1 LIGRENVLAGIKLL
15 FILLLLFLFNL
26 PGLFSEELYIQG
38 PGYYIDLPEGW
49 KPVESY
55 NKDSDNRNLSY
66 SDSRN
71 TAFLNITVFPP
82 DTFKKAEDIFNFV
95 KKQLNASGDGAP
107 FLFSGK
113 DSYFADL
120 KFKSGGRNRRG
131 YFIFINGSKGGFD
144 YALLTFSRLENYDN
158 NHDAVLSALD
168 SFSPDKNARLLPGPV
183 SQFYY
188 PADYIS
194 NVTAGGKQKP
204 DRLKIGKTNRLVP
217 VQLGGNRYVLPF
229 DQKEIEATGV
239 LVEREARL
247 LSGYKPESEYAVK
260 AWKRF
265 YRMIY
270 RDNYHRLDKL
280 YSILFK
286 GEKNRNKAITDMLNF
301 VQRFKYMRTG
311 TISDL
316 LSPLSAVSQ
325 FTGDCDSRG
334 LLFLIL
340 LHHIDVD
347 SILLISSK
355 YNHSAVGIG
364 IRGKGAKINFNGRNY
379 LYTEVTDRV
388 AMGRVP
394 KSMADPA
401 GWIPVKLGE

>member
-1 LIGRENVLAGIKLL
+1 LIGREDILTGIKLL
-15 FILLLLFLFNL
+15 FILPFLLLLNL
-26 PGLFSEELYIQG
+26 PGLFPEELYIQG

-55 NKDSDNRNLSY
+55 NKNSDHWNLSY
-66 SDSRN
+66 SDSRY

-82 DTFKKAEDIFNFV
+82 DTFKRAEDIFNFV

-120 KFKSGGRNRRG
+120 KFKSGGKYRRG
-131 YFIFINGSKGGFD
+131 YFIFINDSKSGFD
-144 YALLTFSRLENYDN
+144 YALLTFSRLKNYDR
-158 NHDAVLSALD
+158 NHDAILSALD
-168 SFSPDKNARLLPGPV
+168 SFSPDKNAKLLPGAV

-194 NVTAGGKQKP
+194 DVTPEGNQKP
-204 DRLKIGKTNRLVP
+204 DKLKIGKTNRIVP
-217 VQLGGNRYVLPF
+217 VQIDGERYVLPF

-247 LSGYKPESEYAVK
+247 LAEYKPESGYAVK

-286 GEKNRNKAITDMLNF
+286 GKKNRNKVIKDMLDF
-301 VQRFKYMRTG
+301 IQSFKYMRTG

-347 SILLISSK
+347 SILLVSSK
-355 YNHSAVGIG
+355 YSHSAVGIG
-364 IRGKGAKINFNGRNY
+364 IQGRGAKINFNGRDY